1 MLSLSSIVYVYILQI
16 ADVALRVVFFLFLL
30 CILLLLRLAPAVVFT
45 LETSEVSAIFI
56 FTTKTTQPRSH
67 GPLTGVNLTLIAL
80 TFKNPAFL
88 SSFPR

>member
-30 CILLLLRLAPAVVFT
+30 CILLLLRLALAVVFT

-56 FTTKTTQPRSH
+56 FTTKTTQPPSH
-67 GPLTGVNLTLIAL
+67 GAL

>member
-1 MLSLSSIVYVYILQI
+1 MLSVSSIVYVYILQI

-56 FTTKTTQPRSH
+56 FTTKTTQPRYH
-67 GPLTGVNLTLIAL
+67 GAL